1 MFEDLFS
8 IDGKTAV
15 VTGGSRGIGLIIAGG
30 LLRAG
35 AHVIISSR
43 KSDVCAQAEKELSV
57 HGDVLAV
64 PADVA
69 MRDGVQRLA
78 AATRQRFNSR
88 LDILVNNAGVGWGA
102 PLEEYPEAG
111 WDKVMDTNVKG
122 VFMLTQALLP
132 ELRVAASP
140 ESPARILNI
149 SSADGSRV
157 PQIESYAY
165 SSSKAALN
173 MLTRHLARQLASES
187 ICVNAIAPGPF
198 PSKMTAFMLESEEGR
213 SEVESRIPLGRLGR
227 PDDIIGAT
235 LFLTSRASAY
245 LTGAVIPVDGGY
257 VGCG

>member
-1 MFEDLFS
+1 MRSQMFEDLFS

-43 KSDVCAQAEKELSV
+43 KSDVCAQAEKELSA

-149 SSADGSRV
+149 SSADGSR
-157 PQIESYAY
+157 
-165 SSSKAALN
+165 
-173 MLTRHLARQLASES
+173 
-187 ICVNAIAPGPF
+187 
-198 PSKMTAFMLESEEGR
+198 
-213 SEVESRIPLGRLGR
+213 GR
-227 PDDIIGAT
+227 PIE
-235 LFLTSRASAY
+235 
-245 LTGAVIPVDGGY
+245 
-257 VGCG
+257 

>member
-1 MFEDLFS
+1 
-8 IDGKTAV
+8 
-15 VTGGSRGIGLIIAGG
+15 
-30 LLRAG
+30 
-35 AHVIISSR
+35 
-43 KSDVCAQAEKELSV
+43 
-57 HGDVLAV
+57 
-64 PADVA
+64 
-69 MRDGVQRLA
+69 
-78 AATRQRFNSR
+78 
-88 LDILVNNAGVGWGA
+88 
-102 PLEEYPEAG
+102 
-111 WDKVMDTNVKG
+111 MDTNVKG

-245 LTGAVIPVDGGY
+245 LTGAVIPGDGGY